1 MRYLIPAA
9 IIPAAILIAALG
21 ASVQAPVEP
30 VAGLAAAHSAS
41 STTETRI
48 GFLQE
53 RLRVL
58 PNDAGTAAKLGEAYL
73 QRARETADPAY
84 YTKAEGLLRRAAE
97 LQPDNPGVLVPLG
110 SLASAQHRFQDA
122 LALGERAKDLEPRAA
137 SAYGVMGDALV
148 ELGRYPEAFDAF
160 QAMVDRRPDLASF
173 ARVSYARE
181 LTGDIDGAL
190 AAMRTAA
197 GWAGDQGEAPAWARV
212 QVGNMLLAYRGDVA
226 GAERE
231 YRLALGARAGYP
243 SALAGLARL
252 RATET
257 SFVEAIALARQASDA
272 LPSLEHAILLS
283 DLLHASGRESEA
295 GDADDLVR
303 VIDRLMDAAGIE
315 PDPEMALFEAD
326 RRSDPAAA
334 VAYAQ
339 RVYEARPSP
348 KAAGAL
354 GWALYRAGDPAS
366 ASPLID
372 EALRWGSRDPS
383 TLYHAARIA
392 LALRDAE
399 TARAHASDIAPAG
412 LPVRYLAGLAE
423 LKEALS

>member
-1 MRYLIPAA
+1 MRYLTILSLIPAVILVAAVGTGGQNEASPRA
-9 IIPAAILIAALG
+9 IEAVAPIPF
-21 ASVQAPVEP
+21 
-30 VAGLAAAHSAS
+30 
-41 STTETRI
+41 STAETRI

-58 PNDAGTAAKLGEAYL
+58 PDDAGAAAKLGEAYL

-84 YTKAEGLLRRAAE
+84 YTKAEGVLRRAGD
-97 LQPDNPGVLVPLG
+97 LQPDNPAVLVPLG

-122 LALGERAKDLEPRAA
+122 LELGRRARDIEPRAA
-137 SAYGVMGDALV
+137 SAYGVLGDALV
-148 ELGRYPEAFDAF
+148 ELGRYPEAFEAF

-197 GWAGDQGEAPAWARV
+197 GWAGDEGEAAAWARV
-212 QVGNMLLAYRGDVA
+212 QLGNMLLTYRDDIA
-226 GAERE
+226 GADRE
-231 YRLALGARAGYP
+231 YRLALGARSGYP
-243 SALAGLARL
+243 LALAGLARV
-252 RATET
+252 RASEA
-257 SFVEAIALARQASDA
+257 SVEEAIALARQASDA

-283 DLLHASGRESEA
+283 DLLHASGRQSEA
-295 GDADDLVR
+295 GGADGLVK
-303 VIDRLMDAAGIE
+303 VIDWLMAASGIE
-315 PDPEMALFEAD
+315 PDPEMALFQAD
-326 RRSDPAAA
+326 RGPDPA

-339 RVYEARPSP
+339 AVYEARPSP

-354 GWALYRAGDPAS
+354 AWALYRAGDPAS

-392 LALRDAE
+392 LAFEDDEL
-399 TARAHASDIAPAG
+399 ARTYADDIAPAG
-412 LPVRYLAGLAE
+412 LPVRYRAGLVE
-423 LKEALS
+423 LKEALR